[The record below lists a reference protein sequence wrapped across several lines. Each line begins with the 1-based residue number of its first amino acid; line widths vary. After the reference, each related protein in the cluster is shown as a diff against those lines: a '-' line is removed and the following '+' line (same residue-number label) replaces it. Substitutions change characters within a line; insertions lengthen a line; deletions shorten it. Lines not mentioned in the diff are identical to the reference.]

1 MAHMD
6 EDRAELE
13 TLLRAYNV
21 ACRKFQVVSSAL
33 AASIAADLT
42 PSLALLSEEE
52 QARETVT
59 SARSLLLIAYQKR
72 IGRLHTKSD
81 ADEYA

>member
-1 MAHMD
+1 MD
-6 EDRAELE
+6 EDRTEVE

-33 AASIAADLT
+33 AATIAADQT

-59 SARSLLLIAYQKR
+59 SARSLLLIAYQRRLERVRAKSKR
-72 IGRLHTKSD
+72 TVD
-81 ADEYA
+81 A